1 MAAGSLRHVTLRSRA
16 RCVLR
21 EPRRTAEGFRP
32 APAGYRG
39 RGDSRAVALASAT
52 PFDGRKRPAPRWVVV
67 RLRRWRAGQET
78 EDLAVAAQLWLRG
91 EQRIVV
97 SGS

>member
-1 MAAGSLRHVTLRSRA
+1 MAAGPLRHVTFRSRA
-16 RCVLR
+16 GCVLR

-67 RLRRWRAGQET
+67 SLRRWRAGQET
-78 EDLAVAAQLWLRG
+78 EGLRALY
-91 EQRIVV
+91 RLVTRL
-97 SGS
+97 GSRSSVR